1 LTTVPT
7 NAHERDPLA
16 KASQQ
21 LIDVLRAMADHAKRE
36 KGSEP
41 STSTLARDSVK

>member
-21 LIDVLRAMADHAKRE
+21 LIDVLRDDGGGVQK
-36 KGSEP
+36 P
-41 STSTLARDSVK
+41 